1 MPTLVASSVLVS
13 VEDAKLPSAKIDEP
27 TVTSAR
33 VALARSLVYVVALDT
48 ITVALELLGPLMVMV
63 SPLTAVTL
71 PITLGS
77 TMAMLAAVVEPDA
90 LGTTC
95 TSSPTARS
103 AMAAVTRSFV
113 TVVDE
118 VMV

>member
-1 MPTLVASSVLVS
+1 
-13 VEDAKLPSAKIDEP
+13 
-27 TVTSAR
+27 
-33 VALARSLVYVVALDT
+33 
-48 ITVALELLGPLMVMV
+48 
-63 SPLTAVTL
+63 
-71 PITLGS
+71 
-77 TMAMLAAVVEPDA
+77 MAMLAAVVEPDA

>member
-13 VEDAKLPSAKIDEP
+13 VEDAKLPSAKIDDP
-27 TVTSAR
+27 TVTSANE
-33 VALARSLVYVVALDT
+33 ALAPSLVYVVALDT
-48 ITVALELLGPLMVMV
+48 ITVPLEPLGPVIVMV

-90 LGTTC
+90 MGTTC
-95 TSSPTARS
+95 TSSPTASS
-103 AMAAVTRSFV
+103 ALVAATRSFV
-113 TVVDE
+113 NVVDE